1 MTTSRSDHGVTRAA
15 YSYRDDPAVPSFP
28 DDRPLILFDG
38 DCVLCSGSARFILR
52 RDRAGRFRLAPVQ
65 SPLGRA
71 LLAHYGVDPA
81 DPLTMLLIE
90 AGRAHERSDAVL
102 RIAGGLPAPVSF
114 AAGLR
119 LIPGGWRDAVY
130 LWVARRR
137 RSLKGQT
144 WCAMPD
150 PAAADRMLG

>member
-1 MTTSRSDHGVTRAA
+1 MTREPF
-15 YSYRDDPAVPSFP
+15 SYRDDPAVPSFP

-52 RDRAGRFRLAPVQ
+52 HDRAGRFRLAPIQ
-65 SPLGRA
+65 SPLGQA

-81 DPLTMLLIE
+81 DPSTMLLIE
-90 AGRAHERSDAVL
+90 SGQAVQRSDAVL
-102 RIAGGLPAPVSF
+102 RIASGLPAPTS
-114 AAGLR
+114 AASLLR
-119 LIPGGWRDAVY
+119 LAPVGWRDAVY

-137 RSLKGQT
+137 RRLTGRPT

-150 PAAADRMLG
+150 RTSADRILE

>member
-1 MTTSRSDHGVTRAA
+1 MTRGA

-65 SPLGRA
+65 SPLGQA
-71 LLAHYGVDPA
+71 LLVHYEVDPA
-81 DPLTMLLIE
+81 DPSTMLLIE
-90 AGRAHERSDAVL
+90 AGEAHQRSEAVL
-102 RIAGGLPAPVSF
+102 RIAAGLPAPFS
-114 AAGLR
+114 AASLLR
-119 LIPGGWRDAVY
+119 LLPGGWRDAVY

-137 RSLKGQT
+137 RRLAGQT

-150 PAAADRMLG
+150 KTSADRILA

>member
-1 MTTSRSDHGVTRAA
+1 MTRGV

-52 RDRAGRFRLAPVQ
+52 HDRTERFRLAAVQ
-65 SPLGRA
+65 SPLGQA

-81 DPLTMLLIE
+81 DPSTMLLIE
-90 AGRAHERSDAVL
+90 DGQARQRSDAVV
-102 RIAGGLPAPVSF
+102 RIAAGLPAPIS
-114 AAGLR
+114 AASVLR
-119 LIPGGWRDAVY
+119 LLPVGWRDAAY

-137 RSLKGQT
+137 RRLTGKPT

-150 PAAADRMLG
+150 KASADRILA

>member
-1 MTTSRSDHGVTRAA
+1 VTREA

-52 RDRAGRFRLAPVQ
+52 HDRAGRFRLAPVQ
-65 SPLGRA
+65 SPLGQA
-71 LLAHYGVDPA
+71 LLVHYEVDPA
-81 DPLTMLLIE
+81 DPSTMLLIE
-90 AGRAHERSDAVL
+90 AGEARRRSDAVL
-102 RIAGGLPAPVSF
+102 RIAAGLPAPIS
-114 AAGLR
+114 AASLLR
-119 LIPGGWRDAVY
+119 LLPGGWRDAVY

-137 RSLKGQT
+137 RRLAGPT

-150 PAAADRMLG
+150 RGSADRILA

>member
-1 MTTSRSDHGVTRAA
+1 MTRGP

-52 RDRAGRFRLAPVQ
+52 HDRPGRFRMAPVQ
-65 SPLGRA
+65 SPLGQA

-81 DPLTMLLIE
+81 DPSTMLLVQDGE
-90 AGRAHERSDAVL
+90 AHQRSEAVL
-102 RIAGGLPAPVSF
+102 RIAAGLPAPIS
-114 AAGLR
+114 AGSLLR
-119 LIPGGWRDAVY
+119 MTPIGWRDAAY

-137 RSLKGQT
+137 RRLTGGQT
-144 WCAMPD
+144 WCAMPEK
-150 PAAADRMLG
+150 ASADRILA

>member
-1 MTTSRSDHGVTRAA
+1 MTRGP

-52 RDRAGRFRLAPVQ
+52 HDRTGRFRLAPVQ
-65 SPLGRA
+65 SALGQA
-71 LLAHYGVDPA
+71 LLVHYGVEPA
-81 DPLTMLLIE
+81 DPSTMLLIE
-90 AGRAHERSDAVL
+90 NGEARQRSDAVL
-102 RIAGGLPAPVSF
+102 RIAAGLPVPISALSV
-114 AAGLR
+114 LR
-119 LIPGGWRDAVY
+119 LLPFGLRDAVY

-137 RSLKGQT
+137 RRLAGQT

-150 PAAADRMLG
+150 KASEDRILA

>member
-1 MTTSRSDHGVTRAA
+1 MTREP

-52 RDRAGRFRLAPVQ
+52 HDRMGRFRLAPVQ
-65 SPLGRA
+65 SPLGQA

-81 DPLTMLLIE
+81 DPSTMLLVE
-90 AGRAHERSDAVL
+90 DGRAHQRSDAVL
-102 RIAGGLPAPVSF
+102 RVAAGLPAPISPLSIL
-114 AAGLR
+114 GL
-119 LIPGGWRDAVY
+119 LPTAWRDAGY

-137 RSLKGQT
+137 RSLAGQT

-150 PAAADRMLG
+150 KAAADRILA

>member
-1 MTTSRSDHGVTRAA
+1 MTRGA

-38 DCVLCSGSARFILR
+38 NCVLCSGSARFILR
-52 RDRAGRFRLAPVQ
+52 HDRAGRFRLAPVQ

-81 DPLTMLLIE
+81 DPSTMLLIE
-90 AGRAHERSDAVL
+90 NGGARQRSDAVL
-102 RIAGGLPAPVSF
+102 RIAAGLPAPIS
-114 AAGLR
+114 AASILR
-119 LIPGGWRDAVY
+119 LLPIGWRDAVY

-137 RSLKGQT
+137 RRLAGQI

-150 PAAADRMLG
+150 KTTADRILA

>member
-1 MTTSRSDHGVTRAA
+1 MTREP

-38 DCVLCSGSARFILR
+38 GCVLCSGSARFILR
-52 RDRAGRFRLAPVQ
+52 HDRAARFRLAPIQ

-71 LLAHYGVDPA
+71 LLAHYGVDPT
-81 DPLTMLLIE
+81 DPSTMLLIE

-102 RIAGGLPAPVSF
+102 RIAGGLAAPIS
-114 AAGLR
+114 AASVLR
-119 LIPGGWRDAVY
+119 LVPARWRDRVY

-137 RSLKGQT
+137 LRLEGST

-150 PAAADRMLG
+150 KAAADRILA

>member
-1 MTTSRSDHGVTRAA
+1 MTREP

-52 RDRAGRFRLAPVQ
+52 HDRAGRFRLAPVQ
-65 SPLGRA
+65 SPLGQA

-81 DPLTMLLIE
+81 DPSTMLLIE

-102 RIAGGLPAPVSF
+102 RIASGLPAPIS
-114 AAGLR
+114 AAAVLR
-119 LIPGGWRDAVY
+119 VVAASWRDALY

-137 RSLKGQT
+137 RRLAGPT

-150 PAAADRMLG
+150 KAAADRILA

>member
-1 MTTSRSDHGVTRAA
+1 MTREA

-52 RDRAGRFRLAPVQ
+52 HDRAGRFRLAPVQ
-65 SPLGRA
+65 SPLGQA

-81 DPLTMLLIE
+81 DPSTMLLIA

-102 RIAGGLPAPVSF
+102 RIAAGLPPPISF
-114 AAGLR
+114 AAALQM
-119 LIPGGWRDAVY
+119 IPVSWRDAVY

-137 RSLKGQT
+137 RRLAGPT
-144 WCAMPD
+144 WCAMPTQ
-150 PAAADRMLG
+150 ATADRILA